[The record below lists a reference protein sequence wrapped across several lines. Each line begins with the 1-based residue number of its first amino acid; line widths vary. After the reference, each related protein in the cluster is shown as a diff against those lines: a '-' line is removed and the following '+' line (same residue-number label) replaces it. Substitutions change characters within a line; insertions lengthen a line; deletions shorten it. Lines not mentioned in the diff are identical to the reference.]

1 MDNYFGEQVLNELFG
16 FGNKKKEP
24 EKKVHSIEPIKAIEK
39 AKVSLKQ
46 YLSSL
51 KNNEHS
57 PRWDELMIVKY
68 LNSAQ
73 ADKEQY
79 EKFIENSEYNQR
91 IYVPFAQFKAKSGLL
106 GKPMYRGKDNS
117 DLVISK
123 YDLESIY
130 ENFAQSFFEHD
141 GLREL
146 EKDGYEV
153 FYNEGKN
160 GSSYFYIRK

>member
-1 MDNYFGEQVLNELFG
+1 
-16 FGNKKKEP
+16 
-24 EKKVHSIEPIKAIEK
+24 
-39 AKVSLKQ
+39 
-46 YLSSL
+46 
-51 KNNEHS
+51 
-57 PRWDELMIVKY
+57 MIVKY